1 MANRMPDQIL
11 LTVKDLMKIKQT
23 DRYNTAR
30 VELRA
35 ICDALAKGGSKRYV
49 TIKEYCEFESLP
61 YEEIYAF
68 LTGDAPHPAAG
79 LEPPRDM
86 AA

>member
-1 MANRMPDQIL
+1 MAKKQPDQIL
-11 LTVKDLMKIKQT
+11 LTVKDLMRIKQT

-35 ICDALAKGGSKRYV
+35 ICDALAQGGKKRYI

-61 YEEIYAF
+61 YEEVYAF
-68 LTGDAPHPAAG
+68 LTGDAPHPSEGLDNKAA
-79 LEPPRDM
+79 
-86 AA
+86 